1 MLQVVLPC
9 LLAVNQ
15 ATTDTNVVSREGQG
29 PPGPQSCSPREYW
42 IAGRCCK
49 ACPAGQHVGEH
60 CQRSHSWGQCV
71 PCPPGTFMNCLN
83 GMEACFKCSACSKNE
98 EVLEECTPTDDL
110 VCQCRP
116 GYFYVGS
123 SESCSPCSTCPAGH
137 VVIQS
142 CNTTADTVC
151 GLPAPGHPGSS
162 WACLG
167 VSAEVCIPIIVAIVV
182 IIVIIVIAAFVV
194 YRRRTGSR
202 NRLSGSSPGT
212 SQSNDLEMGPLVA
225 GEDTSQESMGNS
237 ALLAPESPGVA
248 ELLQV
253 ANRSLAAPGEPGDQ
267 ARMLEAPRPPGEA
280 EPSPSVDGKKQVRGP
295 SG

>member
-1 MLQVVLPC
+1 
-9 LLAVNQ
+9 
-15 ATTDTNVVSREGQG
+15 
-29 PPGPQSCSPREYW
+29 
-42 IAGRCCK
+42 
-49 ACPAGQHVGEH
+49 CPGQHVGEH

-137 VVIQS
+137 VVFQS
-142 CNTTADTVC
+142 CNSTVDTVC
-151 GLPAPGHPGSS
+151 RLPAPGKSHPFSFLFKPCRLQLFLRLCEMQITVWMHMS
-162 WACLG
+162 NICLFAQLNR
-167 VSAEVCIPIIVAIVV
+167 SA
-182 IIVIIVIAAFVV
+182 
-194 YRRRTGSR
+194 GSR

-280 EPSPSVDGKKQVRGP
+280 EPSPSVDG
-295 SG
+295 

>member
-1 MLQVVLPC
+1 MFDAHGLPFFVLYEELSGAALQEAELTIVAACGINRAPTPSPWVSGSMRMPVLQVVLPC

-42 IAGRCCK
+42 IADRCCK

-123 SESCSPCSTCPAGH
+123 SESCSPCSTFLC
-137 VVIQS
+137 
-142 CNTTADTVC
+142 
-151 GLPAPGHPGSS
+151 LPFPDS
-162 WACLG
+162 WPPC
-167 VSAEVCIPIIVAIVV
+167 
-182 IIVIIVIAAFVV
+182 
-194 YRRRTGSR
+194 
-202 NRLSGSSPGT
+202 
-212 SQSNDLEMGPLVA
+212 
-225 GEDTSQESMGNS
+225 
-237 ALLAPESPGVA
+237 LLAPHF
-248 ELLQV
+248 LQTLST
-253 ANRSLAAPGEPGDQ
+253 ALCHNLP
-267 ARMLEAPRPPGEA
+267 
-280 EPSPSVDGKKQVRGP
+280 
-295 SG
+295 